1 MEEIIRVLS
10 ETHALILSDEP
21 KGYGWL
27 LGILIGTFYI
37 TAAYML
43 WGLIKSVLKGDI
55 WEFINNVESVSVL
68 SGLVAAALIPLLA
81 VLITYEVVS
90 RYAFSAPTSWAFEV
104 SYMLMG
110 TSLMLGIAW
119 CTLARKHIRVDFLYD
134 NLAPKGKSTVDFL
147 GYVLLLLPMIIWVSW
162 ALFVYFLE
170 AYKVNEVSG
179 ESAWNPI
186 IWPFKFTFA
195 FGFFLF
201 TMQTIVE
208 TIKCGLTLLG
218 RDVPEPKLP
227 GGIH

>member
-1 MEEIIRVLS
+1 MEEVFRVFA
-10 ETHALILSDEP
+10 ETHAAILSGEP

-27 LGILIGTFYI
+27 LGVFVGIFYV
-37 TAAYML
+37 TSAYML
-43 WGLIKSVLKGDI
+43 LGLVRSILTADV
-55 WEFINNVESVSVL
+55 WPFIRHIESVTMLAGYIAS
-68 SGLVAAALIPLLA
+68 ALIPILA
-81 VLITYEVVS
+81 ILITYEVVS
-90 RYAFSAPTSWAFEV
+90 RYAFNAPTFWAFEI

-134 NLAPKGKSTVDFL
+134 VLSPTKRSLIDII
-147 GYVLLLLPMIIWVSW
+147 GYLFLLLPILIWVSW
-162 ALFVYFLE
+162 ALYVYFFE

-201 TMQTIVE
+201 TMQTVAE
-208 TIKCGLTLLG
+208 TIKCALVIMG
-218 RDVPEPKLP
+218 REVPAPKLP
-227 GGIH
+227 QGLH